1 MLIECHELF
10 EKRKPSCAHIISIKV
25 ARAELRAILDFT
37 LYVSLFIHSI
47 AIVHSSCIHD
57 SDYNLCMFQMII

>member
-10 EKRKPSCAHIISIKV
+10 EKCKPSWAHIISIKV

-37 LYVSLFIHSI
+37 LYVSLFVHSI
-47 AIVHSSCIHD
+47 AVEGRLTC
-57 SDYNLCMFQMII
+57 

>member
-10 EKRKPSCAHIISIKV
+10 EKCKPSWAHIISIKV

-37 LYVSLFIHSI
+37 LYVSLFVHSI
-47 AIVHSSCIHD
+47 AVEGGLTC
-57 SDYNLCMFQMII
+57 